1 MVFPLTIKDD
11 NCQSAVER
19 YARISSSLR
28 DTLAVLNSNRDLDEI
43 LDFIVKQA
51 RELMEADAVAI
62 YTPSGQREMLRIQ
75 ASLGL
80 TEEYIQ
86 FAKIPLGMLATG
98 YATQIRQPVF
108 FTDISLPSEQIKLRM
123 DEERAL
129 VMQKFSQNFRAL
141 LAVPLLF
148 PNGEVYGT
156 LDLYFTQPRNFQEE
170 DIDLAKAYADQTIL
184 AIDNARLR
192 ARVKRAAVLAERD
205 RLARDLHDTVTQ
217 ELFSLSLIADVFVT
231 LWEKDPVNGKFAL
244 DEMKRLS
251 RSALVEMRTLLL
263 ELRPTALINT
273 ELDQLIRQLCDSF
286 EGRMRIPIHF
296 EYQTIDCIIPADTKV
311 AFYRIVQEAL
321 HNVQKHAHATEIHIS
336 LSQFDS
342 STKPCRQL
350 EDLDPSRTSRIQLII
365 QDNGVGFDKT
375 QISLEH
381 FGLKIIQERAD
392 AIHADLNFN
401 SKPGEG
407 TRIEIVW

>member
-1 MVFPLTIKDD
+1 MVFPLTTKDD
-11 NCQSAVER
+11 NCQSAVEK

-28 DTLAVLNSNRDLDEI
+28 DTLAVLNSNRDLEEI
-43 LDFIVKQA
+43 LNFIVKQA
-51 RELMEADAVAI
+51 RELMDADAVAI
-62 YTPSGQREMLRIQ
+62 YTPAGQKEMLHIQ

-98 YATQIRQPVF
+98 YATQIHQPVF
-108 FTDISLPSEQIKLRM
+108 FSDISLPSEQIKFKM

-129 VMQKFSQNFRAL
+129 VMEKFSKNFRAL
-141 LAVPLLF
+141 LAVPLIF

-156 LDLYFTQPRNFQEE
+156 LDLYFTQPRNFLEE
-170 DIDLAKAYADQTIL
+170 DINLAKAYADQTIL

-192 ARVKRAAVLAERD
+192 ARAKKAAVLAERD

-217 ELFSLSLIADVFVT
+217 ELFSLSLIADVLPT
-231 LWEKDPVNGKFAL
+231 LWENDLATGKLAL
-244 DEMKRLS
+244 EEMKRLS
-251 RSALVEMRTLLL
+251 RGALAEMRTLLL
-263 ELRPTALINT
+263 ELRPNALLT
-273 ELDQLIRQLCDSF
+273 SELDQLIRQLCDSF

-296 EYQTIDCIIPADTKV
+296 EYQVIDCIIPADTKM

-321 HNVQKHAHATEIHIS
+321 HNVQKHAHATEIQIS
-336 LSQFDS
+336 LSKFDS

-350 EDLDPSRTSRIQLII
+350 EDLDPSRTSRLQLII

-375 QISLEH
+375 QVSREH

-392 AIHADLNFN
+392 SIHANLNFN

>member
-1 MVFPLTIKDD
+1 MVFLPTTKDD

-19 YARISSSLR
+19 YSRISSSLR
-28 DTLAVLNSNRDLDEI
+28 DTLAILNSNRDLEEI
-43 LDFIVKQA
+43 LTFIVKQA
-51 RELMEADAVAI
+51 KELMEADAVAI
-62 YTPSGQREMLRIQ
+62 YTPAGQKEMLHIQ

-80 TEEYIQ
+80 PEEYIQ

-98 YATQIRQPVF
+98 YATQTRQPVF
-108 FTDISLPSEQIKLRM
+108 FTDSLLPSEQLKFKM
-123 DEERAL
+123 DEERTL
-129 VMQKFSQNFRAL
+129 VMEKFSQIFRAL

-156 LDLYFTQPRNFQEE
+156 LDLYFTKPRDFQED
-170 DIDLAKAYADQTIL
+170 DINLAKAYADQTIL

-192 ARVKRAAVLAERD
+192 SRAKRAAVLAERD

-217 ELFSLSLIADVFVT
+217 ELFSLSLIADVMPT
-231 LWEKDPVNGKFAL
+231 LWENDLATGKLAL
-244 DEMKRLS
+244 EEMKQLS
-251 RSALVEMRTLLL
+251 RGALAEMRTLLL
-263 ELRPTALINT
+263 ELRPTALLNS

-296 EYQTIDCIIPADTKV
+296 EHQVINCVIPADTKM
-311 AFYRIVQEAL
+311 AFYRIVQESL
-321 HNVQKHAHATEIHIS
+321 HNVQKHAHATEIHVS
-336 LSQFDS
+336 LSTFDS

-375 QISLEH
+375 QVSRDNL
-381 FGLKIIQERAD
+381 GLKIIQERAD
-392 AIHADLNFN
+392 TIRADLTFD
-401 SKPGEG
+401 SKPGQG
-407 TRIEIVW
+407 TRIEIIW